1 MVRKLITFLGT
12 GKYDPCNYELNGIKA
27 EPTEYVQ
34 EAIID
39 LYIKR
44 NTNIDEIHVLLT
56 KEARENNWD
65 GDNKLYGKLLKY
77 PKVNIHAHDI
87 SSRQDIDII
96 WQLFDTISNIMEKND
111 QIVFDITHSF
121 RYQPMLALLSIH
133 FARITKD
140 VQVDGIYYGVYDS
153 KVEVKNFPIIDLT
166 SFVDLQDWIT
176 NVHAFIKTG
185 RVESLTEWIQ
195 NREKAIS
202 REERKSTIDLKYVRQ
217 LAKNWQEL
225 ASALQTN
232 RSMDLSSTAEKAKE
246 SIEAIKNVM
255 LRPAFTPLNELLLN
269 VESEIKP
276 IADEDPIYSGVAAI
290 EWCFKHGLYQQ
301 SYTMADELMITAICL
316 KHHMQINN
324 REDRKWA
331 AKILN
336 TAIKESQRINGSHGE
351 VEDEDRG
358 IVDDLRNYPNLLN
371 ILHTIKDNR
380 NDINHAGWRNNPL
393 SSKVLE
399 EHFISMFETYKTQ
412 LLNYYGKR

>member
-1 MVRKLITFLGT
+1 MARKLITFLGT
-12 GKYDPCNYELNGIKA
+12 SKYDTCNYELNGVKA
-27 EPTEYVQ
+27 NPTEYIQ

-39 LYIKR
+39 LYNKR
-44 NTNIDEIHVLLT
+44 NTSIDEIHVLLT

-65 GDNKLYGKLLKY
+65 GDNKLNKKLMNY

-96 WQLFDTISNIMEKND
+96 WQLFDTIINIMEKND

-153 KVEVKNFPIIDLT
+153 KVEVKDFPIIDLT

-176 NVHAFIKTG
+176 NVYAFIKTG
-185 RVESLTEWIQ
+185 RVESLSEWIQ
-195 NREKAIS
+195 NRENAIS
-202 REERKSTIDLKYVRQ
+202 QEERKSTIDLKYVRQ

-232 RSMDLSSTAEKAKE
+232 RSMDLSNTAEKAKE
-246 SIEAIKNVM
+246 SIEAVKNVM

-301 SYTMADELMITAICL
+301 SYTMAVELMITAICL

-331 AKILN
+331 EKILN

-351 VEDEDRG
+351 VEDEDKG
-358 IVDDLRNYPNLLN
+358 IVDDLRKYPNLLN
-371 ILHTIKDNR
+371 VLHTMKDNR

-393 SSKVLE
+393 SSKKLE
-399 EHFISMFETYKTQ
+399 KHFISMFETYKTQ

>member
-176 NVHAFIKTG
+176 NVYAFIKTG
-185 RVESLTEWIQ
+185 RVEGLSEWIQ

-202 REERKSTIDLKYVRQ
+202 QEERRSTIDLKYVRE

-232 RSMDLSSTAEKAKE
+232 RSMDLLKTAEKAKE
-246 SIEAIKNVM
+246 SIEAVKNVM

-269 VESEIKP
+269 VESEIES
-276 IADEDPIYSGVAAI
+276 IADEDPIYSGIAAI
-290 EWCFKHGLYQQ
+290 EWCYKHGLYQQ
-301 SYTMADELMITAICL
+301 SYTLAVELMITAICL
-316 KHHMQINN
+316 KHNMQTNN
-324 REDRKWA
+324 KDDREWA
-331 AKILN
+331 TNILN
-336 TAIKESQRINGSHGE
+336 TTIKKNQKTNGSHGE

-358 IVDDLRNYPNLLN
+358 IVDDLRNYSDLLK

>member
-12 GKYDPCNYELNGIKA
+12 GEYGVCNYELNGGKA
-27 EPTEYVQ
+27 NPTEYVQ

-39 LYIKR
+39 LYNKR

-56 KEARENNWD
+56 KEARKNNWD
-65 GDNKLYGKLLKY
+65 GDNKLYGKLLNY
-77 PKVNIHAHDI
+77 PNVKIHAHDI

-96 WQLFDTISNIMEKND
+96 WQLFDTIINIMEKND

-140 VQVDGIYYGVYDS
+140 VQVDGIYYGVYDP
-153 KVEVKNFPIIDLT
+153 KVEVKDFPIIDLT

-176 NVHAFIKTG
+176 NVYAFIKTG
-185 RVESLTEWIQ
+185 RVESLSEWIQ
-195 NREKAIS
+195 HRENAIR
-202 REERKSTIDLKYVRQ
+202 REEKRTTTDLNYVRQ

-232 RSMDLSSTAEKAKE
+232 RSMDLSNTAEKAKE
-246 SIEAIKNVM
+246 SIEEVKNVM

-269 VESEIKP
+269 VESEIGP
-276 IADEDPIYSGVAAI
+276 IADEDPINSGIAAI

-324 REDRKWA
+324 IKDRKWA
-331 AKILN
+331 TDILN
-336 TAIKESQRINGSHGE
+336 TAIKRNQKTAGNNG
-351 VEDEDRG
+351 EDEKDKR
-358 IVDDLRNYPNLLN
+358 IVADLQNYPDLLN
-371 ILHTIKDNR
+371 ILHIMKDNR